1 MKFKKNLSKRIEYLV
16 SILTVS
22 ILSYFAISTFSVVQ
36 GQEKEDLNVIVTF
49 FDINDNT
56 DDIITFINSDGS
68 TQAKLLAHLE
78 SEKMS
83 NTTEIRFNLNSSQI
97 DIGDQFRVCAL
108 FIKSSEIICKIGEK
122 SGAERP
128 EIVDFKLASDE
139 LTKIDVQNISVQD
152 LDTNNIDDDDSKDN
166 GNDKDDT
173 DNNDEKN
180 NNDSI
185 EED

>member
-1 MKFKKNLSKRIEYLV
+1 M
-16 SILTVS
+16 T
-22 ILSYFAISTFSVVQ
+22 
-36 GQEKEDLNVIVTF
+36 
-49 FDINDNT
+49 
-56 DDIITFINSDGS
+56 
-68 TQAKLLAHLE
+68 
-78 SEKMS
+78 

-108 FIKSSEIICKIGEK
+108 LVKSSEIICKLGEK

-128 EIVDFKLASDE
+128 EIVDFRLASDE

-152 LDTNNIDDDDSKDN
+152 LDTDNNNDGDDDSKDN

-173 DNNDEKN
+173 DNNNEKN

>member
-1 MKFKKNLSKRIEYLV
+1 MQDR
-16 SILTVS
+16 
-22 ILSYFAISTFSVVQ
+22 
-36 GQEKEDLNVIVTF
+36 
-49 FDINDNT
+49 
-56 DDIITFINSDGS
+56 
-68 TQAKLLAHLE
+68 
-78 SEKMS
+78 
-83 NTTEIRFNLNSSQI
+83 
-97 DIGDQFRVCAL
+97 
-108 FIKSSEIICKIGEK
+108 EK

-152 LDTNNIDDDDSKDN
+152 LDTNNDEDDDDDDSKDN

-173 DNNDEKN
+173 DNNNEKN